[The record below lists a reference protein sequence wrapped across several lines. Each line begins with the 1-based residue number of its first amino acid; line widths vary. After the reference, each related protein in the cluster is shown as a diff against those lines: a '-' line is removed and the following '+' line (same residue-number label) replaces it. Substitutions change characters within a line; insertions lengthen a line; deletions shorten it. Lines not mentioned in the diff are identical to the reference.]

1 MKKSLRVAP
10 KEDKNMK
17 KKRTRK
23 PIIAM
28 ALALILL
35 MASVITIEFCKLPKA
50 EPEGVVS
57 DDKGS
62 LSDTNFFN
70 GTKATK
76 ATTKVKKPGQ
86 VKGLKKVKES
96 CKWDGYRNISSVK
109 IKFNKVKGATGYQ
122 VLIYHTHKKPGYQTP
137 LVYAKTT
144 KKTTYTINNL
154 VPDVRYTIKIKAYTK
169 GKNGKIVYG
178 EVKSIKFK
186 TGGKKKGLYYTCD
199 SCIATMPGNMKR
211 ITEHGDA
218 AYKIHKEIHAGGT
231 YYWK

>member
-1 MKKSLRVAP
+1 MKKN
-10 KEDKNMK
+10 KT
-17 KKRTRK
+17 RTRK

-28 ALALILL
+28 ALTLTLL
-35 MASVITIEFCKLPKA
+35 MACVVTAEFCKLPKA
-50 EPEGVVS
+50 VPESVVS

-62 LSDTNFFN
+62 LGDTKFFN
-70 GTKATK
+70 DTKGAK
-76 ATTKVKKPGQ
+76 ASTKVKKPGQ

-122 VLIYHTHKKPGYQTP
+122 VLIYKTNRQKGLQTP
-137 LVYAKTT
+137 LLYAKTT

-178 EVKSIKFK
+178 KVKSIKFK
-186 TGGKKKGLYYTCD
+186 TGGRKKGQYYTCD
-199 SCIATMPGNMKR
+199 SCGAGQPGNMNIMLDHVKSV
-211 ITEHGDA
+211 
-218 AYKIHKEIHAGGT
+218 YKIHKEIHAGGT

>member
-1 MKKSLRVAP
+1 
-10 KEDKNMK
+10 
-17 KKRTRK
+17 
-23 PIIAM
+23 M

-50 EPEGVVS
+50 EPEGVVNKQS
-57 DDKGS
+57 NLFG
-62 LSDTNFFN
+62 DTKVTQD
-70 GTKATK
+70 TKAAK
-76 ATTKVKKPGQ
+76 AAKVKKPGQ

-122 VLIYHTHKKPGYQTP
+122 LLIYQTHRESGYQTP

-154 VPDVRYTIKIKAYTK
+154 VPAVRYTIKIKAYTK

-178 EVKSIKFK
+178 KVKSIKIK
-186 TGGKKKGLYYTCD
+186 TGGRKKGQYYTCG
-199 SCIATMPGNMKR
+199 SCCATQPGNMNIMLDHVKSV
-211 ITEHGDA
+211 
-218 AYKIHKEIHAGGT
+218 YKIHKEIHAGGT

>member
-1 MKKSLRVAP
+1 
-10 KEDKNMK
+10 MK
-17 KKRTRK
+17 KKRIR
-23 PIIAM
+23 M
-28 ALALILL
+28 MVVLVVLAILL
-35 MASVITIEFCKLPKA
+35 MPVTGMETHAATPKSTI
-50 EPEGVVS
+50 
-57 DDKGS
+57 
-62 LSDTNFFN
+62 
-70 GTKATK
+70 K

-86 VKGLKKVKES
+86 VKGLKKVKEY

-122 VLIYHTHKKPGYQTP
+122 VLIYHTHREPGLLTP
-137 LVYAKTT
+137 LVYAKNT

-154 VPDVRYTIKIKAYTK
+154 VPAVRYTIKIKAYTK

-178 EVKSIKFK
+178 KVKSIKFK
-186 TGGKKKGLYYTCD
+186 TGGKKKGQYYGCN
-199 SCIATMPGNMKR
+199 SCGIGIPGNMNR

>member
-1 MKKSLRVAP
+1 
-10 KEDKNMK
+10 MK

-28 ALALILL
+28 ALTLVLL
-35 MASVITIEFCKLPKA
+35 MAAAITVEFCKLPKA
-50 EPEGVVS
+50 EPESVVS

-70 GTKATK
+70 DTKATK

-122 VLIYHTHKKPGYQTP
+122 VLIYKTHREPGYQTP
-137 LVYAKTT
+137 LLYAKTT

-154 VPDVRYTIKIKAYTK
+154 VPGISYTVKIKAYTK

-178 EVKSIKFK
+178 KVKSIKFK
-186 TGGKKKGLYYTCD
+186 TGGKKKGQYYICG
-199 SCIATMPGNMKR
+199 SCCASMPGNMNR
-211 ITEHGDA
+211 IVEHGEA
-218 AYKIHKEIHAGGT
+218 AYKIHKEIHAGGD
-231 YYWK
+231 YFWK

>member
-1 MKKSLRVAP
+1 M
-10 KEDKNMK
+10 

-50 EPEGVVS
+50 EPEGVVNKQS
-57 DDKGS
+57 NLFGDAKVTQD
-62 LSDTNFFN
+62 
-70 GTKATK
+70 TKASK
-76 ATTKVKKPGQ
+76 AAKVKKPGQ
-86 VKGLKKVKES
+86 VKGLKKVKEY

-122 VLIYHTHKKPGYQTP
+122 VLIYQTYRKPGYQTP

-144 KKTTYTINNL
+144 KKTTYTIKNL
-154 VPDVRYTIKIKAYTK
+154 VPAVRYTVKIKAYTK

-178 EVKSIKFK
+178 KVKSIKFK
-186 TGGKKKGLYYTCD
+186 TGGKKKGHYYTCN
-199 SCIATMPGNMKR
+199 SCVATQPGNMN
-211 ITEHGDA
+211 IMLEHVKSV
-218 AYKIHKEIHAGGT
+218 YKIHKEVHAGGT

>member
-1 MKKSLRVAP
+1 
-10 KEDKNMK
+10 MK
-17 KKRTRK
+17 KKRIR
-23 PIIAM
+23 M
-28 ALALILL
+28 MVVLVVLAILL
-35 MASVITIEFCKLPKA
+35 MPVTGMETHAATPKSTI
-50 EPEGVVS
+50 
-57 DDKGS
+57 
-62 LSDTNFFN
+62 
-70 GTKATK
+70 K

-122 VLIYHTHKKPGYQTP
+122 VLIYKTNRQKGLQTP
-137 LVYAKTT
+137 LLYAKTT

-178 EVKSIKFK
+178 KVKSIKFK
-186 TGGKKKGLYYTCD
+186 TGGRKKGQYYTCD
-199 SCIATMPGNMKR
+199 SCGAGQPGNMNIMLDHVKSV
-211 ITEHGDA
+211 
-218 AYKIHKEIHAGGT
+218 YKIHKEIHAGGT